1 MTMLWHKAWVET
13 RWRFL
18 IGLAVLL
25 CSAGGSVLMY
35 PQLMKLLPAVP
46 PPDPTSLI
54 VRQIRE
60 QAELMRSYRGY
71 VFAQWFRQNLP
82 QVWTIMAALLGSGG
96 LLTQGAAVFTLSL
109 PVSRAQLSGVRAL
122 VGLAELFALAVMPTL
137 LVPLL
142 SPAVG
147 QSYAVGDALIHAVC
161 LFVAGAIFFSL
172 AFLLSTA
179 FADVWRPMLLSLAV
193 AVALVGVETYFHQWS
208 IHGVFGLMSGDT
220 YFRTGSLPWLGL
232 FASTAGSAAMLWLA
246 TISIS
251 RRDF

>member
-1 MTMLWHKAWVET
+1 MLWHKSWVET

-25 CSAGGSVLMY
+25 CSAGANVLLY
-35 PQLMKLLPAVP
+35 PQVMKLLPSVP
-46 PPDPTSLI
+46 PADPSSPL

-60 QAELMRSYRGY
+60 AAELMRSYRGY
-71 VFAQWFRQNLP
+71 IFAQWFRQNLP
-82 QVWTIMAALLGSGG
+82 QLWTIMAALVGSGG
-96 LLTQGAAVFTLSL
+96 LLTQGAALFTLSL

-122 VGLAELFALAVMPTL
+122 VGLAELFALAILPTL

-147 QSYAVGDALIHAVC
+147 QSYAVGEALAHAVC
-161 LFVAGAIFFSL
+161 LFTAGTVFFSL

-179 FADVWRPMLLSLAV
+179 FADVWRPLLLSLAV
-193 AVALVGVETYFHQWS
+193 AVALASAEQLFHQMS
-208 IHGVFGLMSGDT
+208 IHGIFGLMSGDT
-220 YFRTGSLPWLGL
+220 YFQTGGLPWFGL
-232 FASTAGSAAMLWLA
+232 LASAAMSAAMLWLA
-246 TISIS
+246 TISIG